1 MRREQMESLLM
12 TTTAEQP
19 RVSDRLHQDI
29 MRRVRQAD
37 PVARKASIDWRI
49 PVFGTAM
56 SLLVFY
62 TIQSVDVQRMPPAE
76 RGLPEG
82 LLGDASLAALK
93 DQLTTLSE
101 RPSIVE
107 DELKQELERLKSD
120 LRRFDFRS

>member
-29 MRRVRQAD
+29 MRRVRQAG
-37 PVARKASIDWRI
+37 PITRKASIDWRI

-62 TIQSVDVQRMPPAE
+62 TIQSFYVQRMPQAE
-76 RGLPEG
+76 RGLPES

-101 RPSIVE
+101 RPSIME
-107 DELKQELERLKSD
+107 DELEQELERLKSD
-120 LRRFDFRS
+120 LKRFDFRS